1 MSSQK
6 HYIIRVGDG
15 ENLIKG
21 EYPMYGLKKR
31 WKPHINKIKKNDIL
45 WFLKNKKNGGCF
57 MGIAKFTGYTD
68 RDLDLRHE
76 KTFSNEEHNWKGD
89 EEWVIQIR
97 FEDYRDITKTDIKAV
112 IRCALTVMSYDTFKG
127 KENFPNL
134 VNEYNNFQKYQSTKI
149 EKPTIYKKR

>member
-15 ENLIKG
+15 DNLIKG
-21 EYPMYGLKKR
+21 KYSMYGLKKK
-31 WKPHINKIKKNDIL
+31 WESHIKKIEKNSIL
-45 WFLKNKKNGGCF
+45 WFLTSQENGGRF
-57 MGIAKFTGYTD
+57 IRMARFTGYTD
-68 RDLDLRHE
+68 RNLDQE

-97 FEDYRDITKTDIKAV
+97 FEDYRDITESDIKAV
-112 IRCALTVMSYDTFKG
+112 IACASTIMDYDTFKR

-134 VNEYNNFQKYQSTKI
+134 VNEYNNFKKYQSIPINTNI
-149 EKPTIYKKR
+149 